1 MTGKFKYTGT
11 LLQGF
16 DLLDVTNHM
25 ISTNKK
31 FQATFL
37 SQLEGI
43 LEDREEYTEIRKL
56 YLDSSNNY
64 LRTIIKSIFG
74 GIEV

>member
-74 GIEV
+74 NIEV